1 MRNRVGWAMGLALF
15 WIAFRMLSGFDGLY
29 GQDAHEYLRYATAL
43 RNWLTTG
50 ADPGFSRWPPAFPL
64 SAAVLSLGGI
74 PVAAATQAVSFLAWL
89 AAFWFGAAAVERLH
103 EGRNAAAYWALCF
116 ALSPFLM
123 RVALSSMSDMLAIAF
138 ECASIAFA
146 LRWLADRRP
155 RHVAVAAL
163 CLACGA
169 ATRFSV
175 PIVLG
180 LPALGLLAEILRR
193 RDGRAL
199 AAAALG
205 GLGPAVLAIRSSS
218 LEMLALSNAEEWN
231 AANMFARSFHTA
243 SAGSQAWALPNIVAS
258 FVPLI
263 HPGFCVAGLLLLAAT
278 RRKDFEAPATR
289 ALTLGWLTF
298 ALFLAGLAL
307 QNDRHRLASF
317 PLVMMVLFPSFER
330 LSAGLISRLGSH
342 SMPRMAA
349 AALIAVQLGL
359 LAGASRALLSAQ
371 RQEVRIAERLRRE
384 PPVTL
389 YTFSFTLAL
398 QNRGA
403 PQRLVELWNNA
414 PADARPGDLVLF
426 APDRLAAQWNG
437 HPVMAHFAALRPRLG
452 PPIED
457 FGGGWLLYRLGASEP
472 SETPRP

>member
-1 MRNRVGWAMGLALF
+1 MGLALV
-15 WIAFRMLSGFDGLY
+15 WITCRMVSGFDGLY

-64 SAAVLSLGGI
+64 SAALLSLGGI
-74 PVAAATQAVSFLAWL
+74 SVAAATQTVSFLAWL

-103 EGRNAAAYWALCF
+103 GGRNATAYWALFF

-123 RVALSSMSDMLAIAF
+123 RVALSSMSDMLAIAW
-138 ECASIAFA
+138 ECAFLAFA
-146 LRWLADRRP
+146 LRWLGERRA
-155 RHVAVAAL
+155 RHMALAAL

-175 PIVLG
+175 PLVLG
-180 LPALGLLAEILRR
+180 LPALGLLAEMFRR

-205 GLGPAVLAIRSSS
+205 GLGPAALAIRASS
-218 LEMLALSNAEEWN
+218 LEALALSNAEEWS
-231 AANMFARSFHTA
+231 AANMLARSFHTA
-243 SAGSQAWALPNIVAS
+243 SAGSQAWALPNIAAS

-263 HPGFCVAGLLLLAAT
+263 HPGFCVAGLLLLAGA
-278 RRKDFEAPATR
+278 RRQDFEAPATR
-289 ALTLGWLTF
+289 ALALGWLTF

-307 QNDRHRLASF
+307 QNDRHRLAAF

-330 LSAGLISRLGSH
+330 LSAGLISRLGPH
-342 SMPRMAA
+342 SMWRMAA
-349 AALIAVQLGL
+349 AALIAIQLGL
-359 LAGASRALLSAQ
+359 LAGASRALLAAQ

-384 PPVTL
+384 PPITL
-389 YTFSFTLAL
+389 YTFSFTLGL
-398 QNRGA
+398 QNRGV
-403 PQRLVELWNNA
+403 PQRLVELWNTP
-414 PADARPGDLVLF
+414 PADARTGDLVLF
-426 APDRLAAQWNG
+426 APDRLATQWGG
-437 HPVMAHFAALRPRLG
+437 HPLMTNFAALRPRLS

-457 FGGGWLLYRLGASEP
+457 FGGGWLLYRLGTSEP

>member
-1 MRNRVGWAMGLALF
+1 MGLALV
-15 WIAFRMLSGFDGLY
+15 WIACRMLSGFDGLY

-43 RNWLTTG
+43 RNWLITG
-50 ADPGFSRWPPAFPL
+50 TDPGFSRWPPAFPL
-64 SAAVLSLGGI
+64 SAALLSLGGI
-74 PVAAATQAVSFLAWL
+74 SVAAATQAVSFLAWL

-103 EGRNAAAYWALCF
+103 GGRNAVAYWALFF

-123 RVALSSMSDMLAIAF
+123 RVALSSMSDMLAIAW

-146 LRWLADRRP
+146 LRWLGERRP
-155 RHVAVAAL
+155 RHAALAAL
-163 CLACGA
+163 CFSCGA

-175 PIVLG
+175 PLVLG
-180 LPALGLLAEILRR
+180 LPALGLLAEMFRT

-205 GLGPAVLAIRSSS
+205 GLGPAALAIRASS
-218 LEMLALSNAEEWN
+218 LGMLALSNAEEWS
-231 AANMFARSFHTA
+231 AANMLARSFHTA
-243 SAGSQAWALPNIVAS
+243 SAGSQAWPLPNIVAS

-263 HPGFCVAGLLLLAAT
+263 HPGFCVAGLLLLARA
-278 RRKDFEAPATR
+278 RREDLEAPATR

-330 LSAGLISRLGSH
+330 LSAGLMSRFGSPA
-342 SMPRMAA
+342 MPRTAVTV
-349 AALIAVQLGL
+349 LIAVQLGL

-389 YTFSFTLAL
+389 FTFSFTLAL

-403 PQRLVELWNNA
+403 PQRLVELWNTP

-426 APDRLAAQWNG
+426 AADRLAAQWNG
-437 HPVMAHFAALRPRLG
+437 HPLMAHFAVLRPRLG

-457 FGGGWLLYRLGASEP
+457 FGGGWLLYPVGGSEP